1 MKKYQIIFLTSLFL
15 TGQLKA
21 QDWNLVY
28 MDKVFTNADSAN
40 LVYRNIL
47 EKRKAIVQQY
57 ENEYKKITSGLVKST
72 FEKTSEFENRKSNAV
87 YKKKLEFGKL
97 LDPLNEQL
105 QLFSNAAFIAKGNRF
120 KASLLERDY
129 NADLSVWKIKIVD
142 NLTNKSSFVSLRIDP
157 NSAQKLWQNKGG
169 LEVKQVVDFANTAAL
184 MLSIN
189 YPGNTNNNLVYGLG
203 VNNTGNKYYAR
214 SNGGSSYPKPP
225 PPKVNI
231 QKFSPPIIVKDVHL
245 RKDDEVPPPII
256 AVGPVPLDEFP
267 PPIVEPPV
275 EVSTGVPTEDS
286 EDNYNKIFT
295 SVQTPSTFPGGQ
307 GEWVKFLSRN
317 LNRDLPVENKAPE
330 GIYKVVVSFVVARDG
345 SISDVKADNDPGY
358 GTAAEAVRVIQKG
371 PNWTPAEQNGRKVK
385 YRHRQV
391 IGFQITSD

>member
-169 LEVKQVVDFANTAAL
+169 LEVKQVVDFANTATL

-225 PPKVNI
+225 PPKVDL
-231 QKFSPPIIVKDVHL
+231 QKFAPPIIVKDVHL
-245 RKDDEVPPPII
+245 KEDDYVNIPKVEAIKI
-256 AVGPVPLDEFP
+256 EQSMGPVRPPSDLDEFP

-275 EVSTGVPTEDS
+275 EVSTGVPIEDS

-295 SVQTPSTFPGGQ
+295 SVQTPSKFPGGTDA
-307 GEWVKFLSRN
+307 WVKFLTRT

-330 GIYKVVVSFVVARDG
+330 GI
-345 SISDVKADNDPGY
+345 
-358 GTAAEAVRVIQKG
+358 
-371 PNWTPAEQNGRKVK
+371 
-385 YRHRQV
+385 
-391 IGFQITSD
+391 